1 VNTKKTVALVLG
13 SGAARGHS
21 HIGVIQ
27 AIEDRGY
34 EIISISGCSI
44 GAIIGGVYAAGK
56 LPEYREW
63 ALSLDKMSVIRLLD
77 MSLFNGGYIKGDRFF
92 EKIESLIGTP
102 NIESLPIDYTSV
114 TVDLLNQ
121 KEFWFQRGSLL
132 DAMRASSAIP
142 SIISPVSL
150 NGQLYVDGG
159 ILNPLPIIPSVSAGA
174 DYIIAVDLN
183 GPADGTLKDKSE
195 GLKEKELKE
204 KELKVKESDD
214 GPVWWQTAKDLFNK
228 EDTGEKTKY
237 SAESWGRLQTINM
250 MFETMQESI
259 TQFKLA
265 GYPPDLL
272 ISIPKDI
279 SGFYEFWRSK
289 ELIDFG
295 YDVTQKAI
303 DDLESPTKIY
313 HSFPKSY

>member
-1 VNTKKTVALVLG
+1 MNTKKTVALVLG

-21 HIGVIQ
+21 HLGVIQ

-34 EIISISGCSI
+34 DIISISGCSI
-44 GAIIGGVYAAGK
+44 GAIVGGVYAAGK
-56 LPEYREW
+56 LSEYREW
-63 ALSLDKMSVIRLLD
+63 ALSLDKVGVIRLLD

-92 EKIESLIGTP
+92 EKIENLIGAP
-102 NIESLPIDYTSV
+102 DIESLPIDYTSV
-114 TVDLLNQ
+114 AVDLLNQ
-121 KEFWFQRGSLL
+121 KEFWFQRGSLI
-132 DAMRASSAIP
+132 DSMRASSAIP

-150 NGQLYVDGG
+150 NGQMYVDGG
-159 ILNPLPIIPSVSAGA
+159 VLNPLPIIPSVSAGA

-183 GPADGTLKDKSE
+183 GPADGLLK
-195 GLKEKELKE
+195 KEAEE
-204 KELKVKESDD
+204 FEPEESSA
-214 GPVWWQTAKDLFNK
+214 WWQTAKDLFSN
-228 EDTGEKTKY
+228 DDDGEKPKY
-237 SAESWGRLQTINM
+237 SVESWGRLQTINM
-250 MFETMQESI
+250 MFETMQESL
-259 TQFKLA
+259 TQYKLA

-279 SGFYEFWRSK
+279 SSFYEFWRAK

-303 DDLESPTKIY
+303 DDLESPSKSY

>member
-1 VNTKKTVALVLG
+1 MNAKKTVALVLG

-34 EIISISGCSI
+34 EIVSISGCSI

-63 ALSLDKMSVIRLLD
+63 ALSLDKVGVIRLLD

-102 NIESLPIDYTSV
+102 DIESLPIDYTSV
-114 TVDLLNQ
+114 AVDLLNQ
-121 KEFWFQRGSLL
+121 KEFWFQRGSLI
-132 DAMRASSAIP
+132 DSMRASSAIP

-150 NGQLYVDGG
+150 NGQMYVDGG
-159 ILNPLPIIPSVSAGA
+159 VLNPLPIIPSVSAGA

-183 GPADGTLKDKSE
+183 GPADSVLK
-195 GLKEKELKE
+195 KEAEELE
-204 KELKVKESDD
+204 AKESED
-214 GPVWWQTAKDLFNK
+214 GPAWWQSAKDLFSK
-228 EDTGEKTKY
+228 GDDPDKTNY
-237 SAESWGRLQTINM
+237 SADSWGRLQTINM
-250 MFETMQESI
+250 MFETMQESL
-259 TQFKLA
+259 TQYKLA

-303 DDLESPTKIY
+303 DDLESPTKSY